1 MKSSGTSGNN
11 LSKIYL
17 DKTNSINQIK
27 VLNKLFTDVTKIK
40 ERLPMLVIDSKS
52 TLTNKNF
59 SARSAAIIGF
69 SLFASKITYALN
81 EDMTINLKSLR
92 IFTKKSK

>member
-27 VLNKLFTDVTKIK
+27 VLNKLFTDVTKLK
-40 ERLPMLVIDSKS
+40 ENPNAGDRL
-52 TLTNKNF
+52 
-59 SARSAAIIGF
+59 
-69 SLFASKITYALN
+69 
-81 EDMTINLKSLR
+81 
-92 IFTKKSK
+92 